1 MSTTKINNP
10 PLSTNP
16 NNRRKC
22 HGKIHVGSIERS
34 FLPDER
40 NALAGKKK
48 NQLEVPPNENS
59 GRKCLALRN
68 LVPSNSEFN
77 IPDFDDDEFVF
88 CHDPHR
94 YVSDDDIP
102 DQDNFFPKWKKKSI
116 GNWLRKK
123 KTELLMVMDEGLPL
137 AVGEAEKT
145 FSFFQHLDSFDML
158 DILEEQMGN
167 IPHIAS
173 FHKFP
178 SYKRKRNFGG

>member
-1 MSTTKINNP
+1 MEKSMLVVSKEVFFPTKETLSLAKEKIN
-10 PLSTNP
+10 LK
-16 NNRRKC
+16 R
-22 HGKIHVGSIERS
+22 
-34 FLPDER
+34 
-40 NALAGKKK
+40 
-48 NQLEVPPNENS
+48 PPNENS
-59 GRKCLALRN
+59 GRKCRALRN
-68 LVPSNSEFN
+68 LVSSNSEFN
-77 IPDFDDDEFVF
+77 IPDFDDDEIVF

-102 DQDNFFPKWKKKSI
+102 DQDNFFSEVEEKIDRELASKK
-116 GNWLRKK
+116 N

-145 FSFFQHLDSFDML
+145 FSFFQRLDSFDIL